1 MPYSAQTHWSGCAL
15 RSNGRALADEFDP
28 IPTLSVLTR
37 HEVRFVVIGGIAAI
51 AQGYPL
57 PTTDLD
63 VTPARDGENLG
74 RLVTALRELGGK
86 LQLGGGGDPVTFPI
100 EPRFLG
106 EVDSW
111 TLVTRHG
118 SLGLLFAP
126 AGTRGYDDL
135 RRAAHE
141 AELAEGLR
149 VLVAS
154 LADVIRMKQ
163 ASARPKDLAQLPALR
178 QTLEVIRARERRPE

>member
-1 MPYSAQTHWSGCAL
+1 
-15 RSNGRALADEFDP
+15 
-28 IPTLSVLTR
+28 
-37 HEVRFVVIGGIAAI
+37 VVIGGIAAI
-51 AQGYPL
+51 AQGSPL

-63 VTPARDGENLG
+63 VTPARGRENLS
-74 RLVTALRELGGK
+74 RLVSSLLELGAELRIGR
-86 LQLGGGGDPVTFPI
+86 GGEPLAFPV
-100 EPRFLG
+100 EPAFLG

-111 TLVTRHG
+111 TLVTPYG
-118 SLGLLFAP
+118 PLDLLFEP

-178 QTLEVIRARERRPE
+178 QTLEVVRERERRDSGD